1 MVLLQH
7 FGATSSIEKAKWEKI
22 ATKIGSL
29 KPRAATTLAG
39 KTAAVIRL
47 SIPDIATK
55 Q

>member
-7 FGATSSIEKAKWEKI
+7 FGAISGLEKTKWERI

>member
-39 KTAAVIRL
+39 KQQQL
-47 SIPDIATK
+47 SC
-55 Q
+55 